1 VELAEFYSDNEHD
14 FICSSVDS
22 EGMTKCSNLSPFI
35 LHSLQLQCN
44 RSASLSSDNAPTND
58 SCVDW
63 NVYYTDCRPS
73 DHNPFH
79 GAISFD
85 NIGLA
90 WVAIFQ
96 VRLIPLSHDDV

>member
-1 VELAEFYSDNEHD
+1 
-14 FICSSVDS
+14 
-22 EGMTKCSNLSPFI
+22 MTKCFNLPPFI
-35 LHSLQLQCN
+35 RNRMHCN
-44 RSASLSSDNAPTND
+44 RSASVLADNSPTNS

-73 DHNPFH
+73 DYNPFH

-90 WVAIFQ
+90 CVAIFQ
-96 VRLIPLSHDDV
+96 VNVVRAGP

>member
-1 VELAEFYSDNEHD
+1 
-14 FICSSVDS
+14 
-22 EGMTKCSNLSPFI
+22 MTKCSNLPPFI
-35 LHSLQLQCN
+35 QDALQCN
-44 RSASLSSDNAPTND
+44 LSASPASDNAPTNGT
-58 SCVDW
+58 CVDW
-63 NVYYTDCRPS
+63 NVYYTNCSAS

-96 VRLIPLSHDDV
+96 VHTVIIVIIIFVYL